1 MCVCQSARESINEVD
16 VSFNKFICVMLA
28 ISAIS
33 FGIVGIFG
41 SGSMLG
47 TNGVLHSEDCM
58 HHITLDIIMLNHVK

>member
-33 FGIVGIFG
+33 FGIVGVFG
-41 SGSMLG
+41 SGSLG
-47 TNGVLHSEDCM
+47 TNVVLHSEDCM
-58 HHITLDIIMLNHVK
+58 HIIVIKS